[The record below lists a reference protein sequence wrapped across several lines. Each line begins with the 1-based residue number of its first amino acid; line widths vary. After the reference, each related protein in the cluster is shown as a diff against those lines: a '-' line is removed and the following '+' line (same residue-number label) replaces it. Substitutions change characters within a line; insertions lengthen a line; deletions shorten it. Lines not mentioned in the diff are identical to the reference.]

1 MKRIIGIL
9 MLITIITSACGC
21 QSNHYGIVPFEN
33 KNVMMECNV
42 NDKFDVIIKKEN
54 DTLSLEA
61 VKPSEIKGLTFVFGK
76 TESYAVSSET
86 KIPIAKESYKGI
98 FAIASILNIKEEM
111 SLSVTSSGG
120 NGIVEFLCDTGKY
133 TLIYDNDGY
142 LVGATVISEDYRY
155 DIVINGL
162 KIL

>member
-1 MKRIIGIL
+1 MLLAIIV
-9 MLITIITSACGC
+9 TACGC
-21 QSNHYGIVPFEN
+21 QNNHYGIVPFEN
-33 KNVMMECNV
+33 KNVMMECNI

-54 DTLSLEA
+54 DTLSLEV
-61 VKPSEIKGLTFVFGK
+61 VKPFKIEGLVFVFSK
-76 TESYAVSSET
+76 KESYALSGEMQ
-86 KIPIAKESYKGI
+86 IPISKESYKGI
-98 FAIASILNIKEEM
+98 FAIVSILNIKEEM
-111 SLSVTSSGG
+111 SLSATSSGG

-133 TLIYDNDGY
+133 TFIYDNDGY